1 MEARFPGHC
10 EECEDRIR
18 VGDEITATSDGRW
31 SHGGCADSA
40 QLDTPDNAVTAC
52 PQCWL
57 TVCDCDVKV
66 EAR

>member
-1 MEARFPGHC
+1 MQARFPGYC

-31 SHGGCADSA
+31 SHKDCADSA
-40 QLDTPDNAVTAC
+40 QLDTLDNAATAC

-57 TVCDCDVKV
+57 TVCDCDK
-66 EAR
+66 EANNG